1 MKPAAAA
8 SILEAH
14 GRTPASTG
22 PRLSGRP
29 VRVRDGFAE
38 RHVVPADAAFDLKL
52 ALEEL
57 FTNMVKYHPEGAEAI
72 LVRLEHEVSS
82 VRATL
87 QDFDV
92 DSWDVTRAAALD
104 VNAPIEARQPGGM
117 GLHLVRMVTDEFRYE
132 YRERSS
138 TITVTK
144 RLAP

>member
-1 MKPAAAA
+1 MEERRLRRALA
-8 SILEAH
+8 SLGGLFEF
-14 GRTPASTG
+14 
-22 PRLSGRP
+22 
-29 VRVRDGFAE
+29 VDGFAE

-132 YRERSS
+132 YRDRSS